1 MTNNKVYRYPEYIK
15 PDQPKV
21 CFASPDG
28 VHTFKGDAIHCGW
41 CSMAAIRTPDEILY
55 VPSPKQQDYHLRTE
69 ANVLFWGGRG
79 SGKSICGRWDA
90 HMRALAHP
98 GFNYVILRRTYPELQ
113 RSHLVHIQR
122 EMKKLGG
129 YFHHTDRIAH
139 YPNGSRG
146 YFSHCANDDDV
157 LNLLSAEFAMM
168 VFDELSTFEWEMFTK
183 LSASVRVPVG
193 SGLTAMVRGLT
204 NPLGPSAQKIV
215 DYFVTKS
222 VDPEEDP
229 DYNPED
235 WYSIHANLADN
246 PHLDQHQYKKRFAG
260 LPSHVRKAW
269 VDGEFVLE
277 NALFDFSP
285 TKRNGVGE
293 TKPYHVI
300 PDIDL
305 KKVLDTAT
313 IYRTIDVGWFP
324 DPTIVLWIAHLG
336 NRYIV
341 FHEEMRHKT
350 TAADMAQIIKETD
363 ARLGVKRVAMTYCD
377 PSMDINTTA
386 DIRTVKDIF
395 EQNGIPMECSVNKR
409 DLFATVVHQAL
420 NAEAY
425 EDLPRLQIYQNGPR
439 GCPYLTK
446 TLPMMRFNPKDPH
459 KMDDHKDDHA
469 VVALAYFLISSAS
482 SDMHEMQSAKA
493 RPWMVEKRD
502 NRLVLGNDQVR
513 TNSNTWNKY
522 K

>member
-1 MTNNKVYRYPEYIK
+1 MNQPSKILRYPEAIK
-15 PDQPKV
+15 PDQMSV
-21 CFASPDG
+21 CEPAPGG
-28 VHTFKGDAIHCGW
+28 VHEFYEMNNACVWCGMP
-41 CSMAAIRTPDEILY
+41 SIRTADQILY

-98 GFNYVILRRTYPELQ
+98 GFSYVILRRTYPELQ

-122 EMKKLGG
+122 EMKQLGG
-129 YFHHTDRIAH
+129 HFHHTDRIAH

-157 LNLLSAEFAMM
+157 LNLLSAEFALM

-193 SGLTAMVRGLT
+193 SGLIAMVRGLT
-204 NPLGPSAQKIV
+204 NPLGPSAQNLV
-215 DYFVTKS
+215 DYFVTKT

-229 DYNPED
+229 DFNPND
-235 WYSIHANLADN
+235 WYAIHANLIDN
-246 PHLDQHQYKKRFAG
+246 PHLDQGQYRKRFAG
-260 LPSHVRKAW
+260 LPAHVRKAW

-277 NALFDFSP
+277 NALFDFHP
-285 TKRNGVGE
+285 TKKNSFGD

-305 KKVLDTAT
+305 KKVIEAST
-313 IYRTIDVGWFP
+313 IYRAIDVGWFP
-324 DPTIVLWIAHLG
+324 DPTVVLWIAHLG
-336 NRYIV
+336 NRYII
-341 FHEEMRHKT
+341 FHEMLRHKT
-350 TAADMAQIIKETD
+350 TAADMATLILEED
-363 ARLGVKRVAMTYCD
+363 ARLGIKQVAMTYCD

-395 EQNGIPMECSVNKR
+395 EQNRIPMECSINKR

-420 NAEAY
+420 NTEAY
-425 EDLPRLQIYQNGPR
+425 VDLPKLQIYQNGPR
-439 GCPYLTK
+439 GCPYLVK

-459 KMDDHKDDHA
+459 KMDDHKDDHS
-469 VVALAYFLISSAS
+469 VVALAYFLISSAA
-482 SDMHEMQSAKA
+482 SDINPIQFTKQ
-493 RPWMVEKRD
+493 RPWQVEKRGERD
-502 NRLVLGNDQVR
+502 VLGSDQVR
-513 TNSNTWNKY
+513 TNNNVWK